1 MTFDWNLSID
11 WSVDVDSCQWIESL
25 ILKLNVIKMK
35 WNGTR
40 RSQSE
45 RSESMERIRWKP
57 MKIETSLFCCC
68 CCCWCCCFTFWR
80 ERKGR
85 RGNNNI
91 SKKNIKWSKKPQWWM
106 WRKWLVDANS
116 SQPMGKRRKLA
127 IQNRRNWPEIDSILN
142 ACCRCCGN
150 YWNWFHF

>member
-57 MKIETSLFCCC
+57 MKIETSLF
-68 CCCWCCCFTFWR
+68 FVVVAVDVAVSLFGGKEKEEEETTT
-80 ERKGR
+80 
-85 RGNNNI
+85 
-91 SKKNIKWSKKPQWWM
+91 SAKKKHKMK
-106 WRKWLVDANS
+106 
-116 SQPMGKRRKLA
+116 
-127 IQNRRNWPEIDSILN
+127 
-142 ACCRCCGN
+142 
-150 YWNWFHF
+150 